1 MKKLFSIISIS
12 LIALLF
18 VISCSNQT
26 PTLGTSPE
34 TKNKWL
40 KANMLQIKL
49 Q

>member
-34 TKNKWL
+34 TKKTNDSKRICF
-40 KANMLQIKL
+40 K
-49 Q
+49 